1 MDGQIIRFGKLVS
14 AEPKM
19 IDVFN
24 LAQDI
29 AQTDATVLILGESG
43 TGKELMAQA
52 IHERS
57 KRAGKP
63 FVAVNCSAI
72 PDNLIE
78 SVLFGHVRGAFTD
91 AVSNLEG
98 KFKEASGGT
107 LFLDEIG
114 DMSPTM
120 QAKILRALENREIQP
135 VGSSK
140 TVKVDIRLLAAT
152 NKDLEKAIA
161 AKEFRNDLFYRINEI
176 TVTLLPLRR
185 RQCDLHLILWDMI
198 QEYNK
203 EYNKNIE
210 SVSLSVL
217 GLLQKHDWPGN
228 VRELR
233 NIIKRT
239 MLLISDF
246 TTQVFAEHLPVQ
258 FAPDVARNGAT
269 VPAAGMQSAPAPVA
283 DSFSMSVFAGD
294 RMMSLEEIEKNYISL
309 VLEKNSFNKSKAARI
324 LGIDRTTLY
333 EKIKKYQIEDAK

>member
-1 MDGQIIRFGKLVS
+1 MDGQIIRFGRLVS

-19 IDVFN
+19 IKVFN

-29 AQTDATVLILGESG
+29 AQTDATMLILGESG

-78 SVLFGHVRGAFTD
+78 SVLFGHARGAFTD

-161 AKEFRNDLFYRINEI
+161 QKEFRNDLFYRINEI
-176 TVTLLPLRR
+176 TMTLPPLRE
-185 RQCDLHLILWDMI
+185 RQCDLHLIVWDMI

-210 SVSLSVL
+210 SISLSVL

-258 FAPDVARNGAT
+258 FSPDVSKNGAA
-269 VPAAGMQSAPAPVA
+269 VPFKIPASPESSACSSA
-283 DSFSMSVFAGD
+283 MNVFMGD

-333 EKIKKYQIEDAK
+333 EKIKKYQIDDAK

>member
-1 MDGQIIRFGKLVS
+1 
-14 AEPKM
+14 M

-29 AQTDATVLILGESG
+29 AQTDATMLILGESG

-52 IHERS
+52 IHDRS

-63 FVAVNCSAI
+63 FIAVNCSAI

-152 NKDLEKAIA
+152 NKNLEKAIA
-161 AKEFRNDLFYRINEI
+161 EKEFRNDLFYRINEI
-176 TVTLLPLRR
+176 TVSLLPLRER
-185 RQCDLHLILWDMI
+185 LSDLHLILWDII

-203 EYNKNIE
+203 EFNKKIE
-210 SVSLSVL
+210 SVSVAAL

-239 MLLISDF
+239 MLLISGH
-246 TTQVFAEHLPVQ
+246 TTQIFVEHLPVQ
-258 FAPDVARNGAT
+258 FSPDVSKNGSGESYLAPGAPP
-269 VPAAGMQSAPAPVA
+269 VPLSSSA
-283 DSFSMSVFAGD
+283 MNVFLGD
-294 RMMSLEEIEKNYISL
+294 RMMSLEEIEKNYISM
-309 VLEKNSFNKSKAARI
+309 VLEKNSHNKSKAARI

-333 EKIKKYQIEDAK
+333 EKIRKYRIDEVK

>member
-1 MDGQIIRFGKLVS
+1 MDGEIIRFGRLIS

-19 IDVFN
+19 IEVFN

-63 FVAVNCSAI
+63 FIAVNCSAI

-152 NKDLEKAIA
+152 NKNLVKAIA
-161 AKEFRNDLFYRINEI
+161 EKEFRNDLFYRINEI
-176 TVTLLPLRR
+176 TVNLLPLRER
-185 RQCDLHLILWDMI
+185 HSDLHLILWDII
-198 QEYNK
+198 QECNK
-203 EYNKNIE
+203 ELNKKIE
-210 SVSLSVL
+210 SVSLAAL

-239 MLLISDF
+239 MLLIGSHI
-246 TTQVFAEHLPVQ
+246 TQIFVEHLPVQ
-258 FAPDVARNGAT
+258 FAPDASRNGDAGSCQNT
-269 VPAAGMQSAPAPVA
+269 AAPSAELNSSAL
-283 DSFSMSVFAGD
+283 SVFLGD
-294 RMMSLEEIEKNYISL
+294 RMLSLEEIEKNYITM
-309 VLEKNSFNKSKAARI
+309 VLEKSSNNKSKTARI

-333 EKIKKYQIEDAK
+333 EKLKKYQLDDSAK